1 MRQATANLSTTYI
14 DDDLKHIIDS
24 GESVDKESW
33 IHTIKV
39 NGQAVAVIDKTL
51 GEADKVSF
59 IHRDLVG
66 NADTVTDIHG
76 NIMRITK
83 ADEQVPAYPVYAPYG
98 ELLGYASKTDN
109 ALEGEGT
116 VAEQGSYREAFERK
130 SSANDEIAEFIDI
143 KMKETGINVNNCTLG
158 KVCSQSTGQT
168 RVTFTAAS
176 QASFQGQIID
186 QLPGFTGHETL
197 KEHGLV
203 HMNGRIYSPK
213 YARFLSADPTV
224 PYPTRWYSYNR
235 YMYVGGN
242 PASRYDPSGFT
253 DLYADGQ
260 CPSCN
265 EPPIVVT
272 APAPPPPQP
281 FDQYW
286 AQQITTNAINQSI
299 NQTNNS
305 FAQKGYS
312 PEKGGWHDYTV
323 GPNSV
328 CAAALACTQK
338 EMVDQFARFA
348 VPGQDPSKPVS
359 DGSTYWVFDPRNGI
373 PAGKVLTT
381 VSDNGMSI
389 INTTLSLHVLH
400 DGQITRNLSQDDRG
414 AWFVT
419 TRGIG
424 NNVIPLTSI
433 GCDTCASV
441 NSWQGPKIF
450 NYVDAQMRANIEA
463 HHR

>member
-272 APAPPPPQP
+272 APAPPPPQS

-286 AQQITTNAINQSI
+286 AQQITTNAINQGAAGGISQSNRI
-299 NQTNNS
+299 SSTRTT
-305 FAQKGYS
+305 YS
-312 PEKGGWHDYTV
+312 ATGTV
-323 GPNSV
+323 GAGTVLGGGNWIDDILKVGLS
-328 CAAALACTQK
+328 
-338 EMVDQFARFA
+338 RFNLILTVA
-348 VPGQDPSKPVS
+348 TIP
-359 DGSTYWVFDPRNGI
+359 GSTPQMHRGRI
-373 PAGKVLTT
+373 QAQGAGLEASVPWTQYYPPTSEEGLAMLEALKLQLTT
-381 VSDNGMSI
+381 KELGVRAYGFNKAESFI
-389 INTTLSLHVLH
+389 INARSSGGVYAPLSRSFLTKDTSDIRV
-400 DGQITRNLSQDDRG
+400 DIEVITGR
-414 AWFVT
+414 AFV
-419 TRGIG
+419 
-424 NNVIPLTSI
+424 P
-433 GCDTCASV
+433 
-441 NSWQGPKIF
+441 
-450 NYVDAQMRANIEA
+450 
-463 HHR
+463 